1 MSPSPPPA
9 TLPLSQRLLR
19 LAIVLFLFFVSI
31 EWMAESFKLF
41 GSGLTAQLLNLTSNP
56 FTALFVGILTTS
68 IVQSSSATTSMV
80 VALVAAGSLQLPL
93 AVPIIMGANIGT
105 SITNTLVS
113 LAHINRSAEFRRA
126 FAASTVHDI
135 FNLLCVLL
143 FFPLELATGVFSAS
157 GLWMARGLEGMHG
170 LDLMSPLKLA
180 IHPVASGMIHLLESI
195 LPADTWWHPHAWLSL
210 ALALTLLFGSILF
223 LTNILK
229 SLALQKAETWFED
242 SLFKSTSRSFLI
254 GLGLTMA
261 VQSSSVTTSLIVPMA
276 GAGLLSLR
284 QIYPYTLGAN
294 IGTTITALMAALATQ
309 NPLALAIALVHTL
322 FNAAGTAVFLPLRAV
337 PIYLASR
344 LADVSM
350 RSRVIPF
357 AYVLT
362 VFFLIPVAFIFLM
375 D

>member
-1 MSPSPPPA
+1 MSPSLPPA

-41 GSGLTAQLLNLTSNP
+41 GSGLTVQLLKLTSNP

-135 FNLLCVLL
+135 FNLLCILL
-143 FFPLELATGVFSAS
+143 FFPLELATGVFSRS
-157 GLWMARGLEGMHG
+157 GLWLAQGLDGMHG
-170 LDLMSPLKLA
+170 LALMSPLKLV
-180 IHPVASGMIHLLESI
+180 IHPVAGGMITQLESI

-210 ALALTLLFGSILF
+210 SLAMILLFGSILF

-229 SLALQKAETWFED
+229 SLALHKAETWFED
-242 SLFKSTSRSFLI
+242 RLFRSTSRSFLI
-254 GLGLTMA
+254 GLVLTLA

-294 IGTTITALMAALATQ
+294 IGTTITALLAALATQ
-309 NPLALAIALVHTL
+309 SPLALAIALVHTL
-322 FNAAGTAVFLPLRAV
+322 FNAAGTVVFLPLRAV
-337 PIYLASR
+337 PIYLATR

-362 VFFLIPVAFIFLM
+362 VFFLIPIAFVFLLE
-375 D
+375 